1 MHLPFTFATGEAL
14 LYQSSYP
21 LPGCSDPFQS
31 KGKTSKSRKTSHSHG
46 GCCQKNGIDPS
57 SLLGAVMR
65 QDEEVYT
72 SHPAPALNYAFSSSF
87 VDRLKDVSLVDA
99 GRDAWS
105 RGTAPVSLRGSS
117 RREELVDLQQQDP
130 VLPTLDSLSIKSD
143 KSCPN
148 KLFSAL
154 EGLGLSA
161 EDLELL
167 LLDEKMVM
175 VNTDRDH
182 TPSLNK
188 CLASN
193 EILSYI
199 HATLVSKHEGGQ
211 QVCPLPGTSPSP
223 HGGTATYQAHAE
235 SETSHYLPQHV
246 LQPSIAVGQP
256 PAPLWEQPLR
266 TGPGQ
271 PLPLLLAPDEEEKPA
286 DDSRWRPAGEE
297 GHLCFIQPAQG
308 TLWDKAPGSS
318 PGAPCQQ
325 EPPRTLQLAGDFP
338 AVHPTQGDACQS
350 FSLPSQCQGRA
361 GPPSQPKPR
370 HWVMN
375 GLCGHS
381 PDTASQLLPSSSP
394 GPWQDYVSPLLGSSA
409 QPGFYGISPDLISQ
423 HEGCLAPAPGVPAV
437 HVNLSGLCSVET
449 AGSGGSQE
457 EMAPYSNFFSP
468 SSYQLVPE
476 KQLSPVPSVS
486 QHGLPSS
493 AAERLGSVGS
503 PLETTVSSYGTY
515 ASTLGQESRHRVR
528 AFLPSHAQHFLDC
541 CSLGVSAQGG
551 TCWLVSRQESPRCS
565 WCTARRSSS

>member
-1 MHLPFTFATGEAL
+1 
-14 LYQSSYP
+14 
-21 LPGCSDPFQS
+21 
-31 KGKTSKSRKTSHSHG
+31 
-46 GCCQKNGIDPS
+46 
-57 SLLGAVMR
+57 MR

-72 SHPAPALNYAFSSSF
+72 SRPAPALNHTFSSSF

-105 RGTAPVSLRGSS
+105 RGTAPVSSRGSS
-117 RREELVDLQQQDP
+117 RREELVDSQQEDP

-143 KSCPN
+143 KSCSNN

-199 HATLVSKHEGGQ
+199 HATPVSKHEGGQ
-211 QVCPLPGTSPSP
+211 QVCPLPGMSPSP
-223 HGGTATYQAHAE
+223 RGGTATYQAHAE
-235 SETSHYLPQHV
+235 SETSHYLPQHM

-256 PAPLWEQPLR
+256 PAPLWEQPLH

-271 PLPLLLAPDEEEKPA
+271 PPPLLLGPDEEDKLA
-286 DDSRWRPAGEE
+286 DGSRWRPAGEE
-297 GHLCFIQPAQG
+297 GQLCFIQPAWG
-308 TLWDKAPGSS
+308 TLWDKVPGLS
-318 PGAPCQQ
+318 PGAPCPQ
-325 EPPRTLQLAGDFP
+325 EPPRALQLAGDFP

-350 FSLPSQCQGRA
+350 FSLPSQCQGHA

-381 PDTASQLLPSSSP
+381 PDSASQLLPSSSP
-394 GPWQDYVSPLLGSSA
+394 GSPWQDYVSPLLGSSA
-409 QPGFYGISPDLISQ
+409 GFHGISQDLMSQ
-423 HEGCLAPAPGVPAV
+423 HEGCLDPAPGVPTV
-437 HVNLSGLCSVET
+437 HMNLNGLCSMET

-468 SSYQLVPE
+468 SSYQLVAE
-476 KQLSPVPSVS
+476 KQLSAVPSVS
-486 QHGLPSS
+486 QHSLPSS
-493 AAERLGSVGS
+493 TAERLRSLS
-503 PLETTVSSYGTY
+503 NPLETTVSSYGTY

-528 AFLPSHAQHFLDC
+528 ASLLPCPAFPGLL
-541 CSLGVSAQGG
+541 LGVSAQGG
-551 TCWLVSRQESPRCS
+551 TCWLVGRTSKELPCCS
-565 WCTARRSSS
+565 WWTARRSSS